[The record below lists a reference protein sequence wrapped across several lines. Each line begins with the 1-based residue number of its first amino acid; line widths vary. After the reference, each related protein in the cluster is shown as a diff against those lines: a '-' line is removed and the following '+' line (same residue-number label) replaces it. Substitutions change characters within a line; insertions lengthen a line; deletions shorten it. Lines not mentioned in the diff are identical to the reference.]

1 MASNTKKRV
10 PMDVDLQALIDTKFA
25 EYEKYL
31 RTPQDVHHYRRK
43 RREYWESVNAALTGG
58 TDTAI
63 TTAAEEGMD
72 TDGRTADRGNGGN

>member
-31 RTPQDVHHYRRK
+31 RTPQDVMHYRRK

-58 TDTAI
+58 MNETEKGT
-63 TTAAEEGMD
+63 D
-72 TDGRTADRGNGGN
+72 TDGRDSGNGGN